1 MLNKVR
7 AVLPPPA
14 VILSIAMCMG
24 FYIATP
30 DEGRQRQVYT
40 TGRKPPAAALAA
52 TPAPLPQ
59 EAAPSA
65 NSSVDSL
72 LLAGLGAVADSGPL
86 PLAGATAVPLV
97 ALLVRRRLA
106 L

>member
-7 AVLPPPA
+7 AALPPPA
-14 VILSIAMCMG
+14 VFLAIAMCMG

-40 TGRKPPAAALAA
+40 TGRKAPAAGPAAA
-52 TPAPLPQ
+52 PAPSPQ
-59 EAAPSA
+59 AAAPRA
-65 NSSVDSL
+65 NSSVDNF
-72 LLAGLGAVADSGPL
+72 LLAGFSAVADSGPL
-86 PLAGATAVPLV
+86 PLAGATAIPLV